1 MFEYTVRNLVEQS
14 NKNLTWSLEDE
25 EKLVKYYCLLNPEE
39 KMDIKKLLL
48 ISILISVLLM
58 IYK

>member
-25 EKLVKYYCLLNPEE
+25 EKLVKYYCILNPEE
-39 KMDIKKLLL
+39 KIDIKNC
-48 ISILISVLLM
+48 
-58 IYK
+58 